1 MNVTVDQECSRYK
14 SVNEARQELKDLIQ
28 RNKSMLQGA
37 RQREFQI
44 IHEEIQHREEKAQKF
59 KSSGGA
65 CSYKMPKIK
74 VEARDTT

>member
-1 MNVTVDQECSRYK
+1 
-14 SVNEARQELKDLIQ
+14 
-28 RNKSMLQGA
+28 MLQGA